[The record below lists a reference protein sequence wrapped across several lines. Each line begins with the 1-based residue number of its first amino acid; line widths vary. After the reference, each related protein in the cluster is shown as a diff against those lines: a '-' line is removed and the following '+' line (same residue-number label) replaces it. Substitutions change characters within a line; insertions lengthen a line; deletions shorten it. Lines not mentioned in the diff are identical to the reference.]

1 MIRDISSVSHEPE
14 PASADGHGR
23 RINYLRL
30 SITDTCNFRCV
41 YCMPEDTPFKPVSE
55 LMADDEIVRLAAC
68 FARLGFEK
76 FRLTGG
82 EPTLRPGVAGIVRQ
96 LRALPGVRE
105 VTMTTNGT
113 RLADLARP
121 LADAGLRRIN
131 VRLDSLDPARFR
143 ELSRR
148 DELSKVW
155 KGILAAEAVGLAI
168 KLNVV
173 LVRGINDETDAVEL
187 ARLTLDKPWQ
197 VRFIELMPL
206 GGMSVFQKSKVVRE
220 AELRTRLESALG
232 PLTSV
237 GAGVLDGEAR
247 IFRAAQ
253 APGTIG
259 FISSVSRSFCCA
271 CRRARLTADGH
282 LRLCLLH
289 EAEVDLLTALRSG
302 ATDAAIERLIQQG
315 LHRKPLHHALAQDNA
330 PADRLMSQIG
340 G

>member
-1 MIRDISSVSHEPE
+1 MIAVLCKSACLASEIQSAAGAEQTVSYAMDASGSNAEGYAPWLEDCLKGNAVSAVFYEP
-14 PASADGHGR
+14 S
-23 RINYLRL
+23 
-30 SITDTCNFRCV
+30 FFV
-41 YCMPEDTPFKPVSE
+41 
-55 LMADDEIVRLAAC
+55 
-68 FARLGFEK
+68 
-76 FRLTGG
+76 
-82 EPTLRPGVAGIVRQ
+82 
-96 LRALPGVRE
+96 
-105 VTMTTNGT
+105 
-113 RLADLARP
+113 
-121 LADAGLRRIN
+121 
-131 VRLDSLDPARFR
+131 DPARFR

-155 KGILAAEAVGLAI
+155 KGILAAEAAGLAI

-173 LVRGINDETDAVEL
+173 LVRGINDESDAVEL

-220 AELRTRLESALG
+220 AELRARLETDLG

-302 ATDAAIERLIQQG
+302 ATDVAIERLIQQG